1 MDPRLLHHYN
11 RELQHV
17 REMGAEFA
25 QAYPKVAGR
34 LGMSGIECADPYV
47 ERLLEGFAFLSA
59 RVQLELEAQQPVFA
73 QHLMDMLYPHF
84 LSPVP
89 SMAVVELQPE
99 QGEGI
104 GPAGHLVPRGS
115 ALRSLIGHGDR
126 TACEYRTA
134 HAVTLWPLRLTAA
147 SYLASPAALA
157 TLGVPVE
164 SRARAGLRLVFTVN
178 AGLRLDMLALDT
190 LPIFITG
197 ADGLAGSLYEQ
208 LHANALGF
216 VVRARA
222 ADGQVLSRNFGPE
235 HLQPQG
241 FDDEQALLPR
251 SERSFSGY
259 RLLQEYFACPE
270 RFLFAA
276 FDGLAQVLPRAAC
289 TEFEIV
295 VWFDRAVERLDNA
308 VDASNFR
315 LHCTPAI
322 NLFPRRG

>member
-59 RVQLELEAQQPVFA
+59 RVQVELEAQQPAFA
-73 QHLMDMLYPHF
+73 QHLTEMLYPHF

-104 GPAGHLVPRGS
+104 GPAGHVVPRGS

-134 HAVTLWPLRLTAA
+134 HAVTLLPLRLTAA
-147 SYLASPAALA
+147 SYLTSPAALA

-164 SRARAGLRLVFTVN
+164 PRARAGLRLVFNVDPGCAWTCWRWTHCRSSSRRRWVGRHPPRTTACQCVGICGACPLRGWAGADAHLRSRASAA
-178 AGLRLDMLALDT
+178 AGLR
-190 LPIFITG
+190 
-197 ADGLAGSLYEQ
+197 
-208 LHANALGF
+208 
-216 VVRARA
+216 
-222 ADGQVLSRNFGPE
+222 
-235 HLQPQG
+235 
-241 FDDEQALLPR
+241 
-251 SERSFSGY
+251 
-259 RLLQEYFACPE
+259 
-270 RFLFAA
+270 
-276 FDGLAQVLPRAAC
+276 
-289 TEFEIV
+289 
-295 VWFDRAVERLDNA
+295 
-308 VDASNFR
+308 
-315 LHCTPAI
+315 
-322 NLFPRRG
+322 

>member
-164 SRARAGLRLVFTVN
+164 SRARTGLRLVFTVN
-178 AGLRLDMLALDT
+178 AGPRLDMLSLGT
-190 LPIFITG
+190 LP
-197 ADGLAGSLYEQ
+197 
-208 LHANALGF
+208 
-216 VVRARA
+216 
-222 ADGQVLSRNFGPE
+222 
-235 HLQPQG
+235 
-241 FDDEQALLPR
+241 
-251 SERSFSGY
+251 
-259 RLLQEYFACPE
+259 
-270 RFLFAA
+270 
-276 FDGLAQVLPRAAC
+276 
-289 TEFEIV
+289 
-295 VWFDRAVERLDNA
+295 
-308 VDASNFR
+308 
-315 LHCTPAI
+315 
-322 NLFPRRG
+322 